1 MADEA
6 PVYQT
11 GFLSIM
17 ICYAIGICS
26 CFALRIFL
34 VCQNKKR
41 DRLNGE
47 GVDGEDEDA
56 TRSFTDK
63 TDKEEKTFRYAY

>member
-1 MADEA
+1 MANEA

-17 ICYAIGICS
+17 ICYAVGICS
-26 CFALRIFL
+26 CFTLRIFL
-34 VCQNKKR
+34 IWQNKKR
-41 DRLNGE
+41 DRLSDQSMGE
-47 GVDGEDEDA
+47 VEGEMTTA
-56 TRSFTDK
+56 FMDK